1 MSDQKKFSAT
11 LGNVIEWYD
20 FCLYGYFAPLLAKA
34 FFPHHEVYVSL
45 LYVFLTFA
53 SGYIMRPIGGI
64 VFGHFGDLIGGRR
77 TLYYAI
83 YLIAIP
89 TFFIG
94 VLPDYHTIGIFS
106 PVLLV
111 TIRLLQ
117 GFSVGG
123 QYSSALT
130 YLREHNAE
138 GRGARSVSIAYLGS
152 LGGYL
157 LASGVGSMS
166 AYFLQGQ
173 WVWRVPFLLTLFLIL
188 LFSYCRSQLPVPSQA
203 CVAPTKAPMIILFSQ
218 YKWLLTKASLLACV
232 GGIYYSSFFVFLI
245 TYLNVFVG
253 LPMASV
259 LGLNTVC
266 LLSSGGFI
274 FYFAQ
279 CADRYGRQPV
289 LLLSSLS
296 LALLIYPAFILLNT
310 GNFWLCLLAVW
321 LLTTANTAFMAAC
334 STVYV
339 ELFPSEIKYT
349 GCAIAYNIGAGVIGG
364 FVPFFL
370 TFLLHHWGPWFMA
383 GVLSLSAMAAVCLIY
398 FWIPETLTAEEV
410 KITVE

>member
-1 MSDQKKFSAT
+1 
-11 LGNVIEWYD
+11 
-20 FCLYGYFAPLLAKA
+20 
-34 FFPHHEVYVSL
+34 
-45 LYVFLTFA
+45 
-53 SGYIMRPIGGI
+53 
-64 VFGHFGDLIGGRR
+64 
-77 TLYYAI
+77 
-83 YLIAIP
+83 
-89 TFFIG
+89 
-94 VLPDYHTIGIFS
+94 
-106 PVLLV
+106 
-111 TIRLLQ
+111 
-117 GFSVGG
+117 
-123 QYSSALT
+123 
-130 YLREHNAE
+130 
-138 GRGARSVSIAYLGS
+138 
-152 LGGYL
+152 
-157 LASGVGSMS
+157 
-166 AYFLQGQ
+166 
-173 WVWRVPFLLTLFLIL
+173 
-188 LFSYCRSQLPVPSQA
+188 
-203 CVAPTKAPMIILFSQ
+203 MIILFSQ

-259 LGLNTVC
+259 LWLNALC

-279 CADRYGRQPV
+279 CADRYGRHPV

-310 GNFWLCLLAVW
+310 GNFWLCLLGVW

-339 ELFPSEIKYT
+339 ELFPSEVKYT
-349 GCAIAYNIGAGVIGG
+349 GCAIAYNIGAGIIGG

-370 TFLLHHWGPWFMA
+370 TFLLHHWGPWLMA
-383 GVLSLSAMAAVCLIY
+383 GVLTLSAMAAVCLIY